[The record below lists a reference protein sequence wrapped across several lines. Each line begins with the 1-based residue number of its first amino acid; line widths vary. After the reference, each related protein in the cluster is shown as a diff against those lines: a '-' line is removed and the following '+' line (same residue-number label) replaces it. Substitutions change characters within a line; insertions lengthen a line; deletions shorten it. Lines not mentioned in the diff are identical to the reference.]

1 MYSVE
6 TKEVRLSPKTDD
18 HDLATK
24 IKATQKFLDKV
35 CRVAVAVGC
44 RLVAGAP
51 EQGHTLQADSSCTVA
66 GMLADG

>member
-35 CRVAVAVGC
+35 CRMAVGC

-51 EQGHTLQADSSCTVA
+51 KQGHTLQADRSCAAA